1 MLKSVSML
9 VSVIIITLLG
19 SCSSGMTQ
27 EQVRVYTEAKT
38 LYLEGELDGA
48 SELLKKV
55 KFGTNRG
62 HQGKLLEAKI
72 LFMKGK
78 PDESEAITA
87 KLVTRNP
94 GYTEAQLWLARA
106 LLAQGKTEAAQNQ
119 LEKAMEYNPDDPR
132 ILYLMANSRE
142 ILKDYQQAL
151 EYYSRAALYGEELA
165 RAEISLAQLYYRF
178 NQDIQAL
185 THIQKAKALL
195 SDKSVVYRPLIELE
209 KRISGELTNEVQ

>member
-1 MLKSVSML
+1 MKLKVLALACVALVVAL
-9 VSVIIITLLG
+9 VSCSREMSREQAATFIKAKKLYATGEMDAALDILG
-19 SCSSGMTQ
+19 KGGNTIKNS
-27 EQVRVYTEAKT
+27 
-38 LYLEGELDGA
+38 
-48 SELLKKV
+48 
-55 KFGTNRG
+55 

-72 LFMKGK
+72 LFLKGFPAETERILRPLTEK
-78 PDESEAITA
+78 IH
-87 KLVTRNP
+87 

-185 THIQKAKALL
+185 THIQKAKALV

-209 KRISGELTNEVQ
+209 KRISGELTNEVE